1 MKRKTPLI
9 IIADMGATFSRVAS
23 IDEYQ
28 AIRRVETYPSAQYNS
43 PKDVICAYL
52 NDIGESDPEHVLI
65 AVATPVKNDHLV
77 LTNNHWDFSQSDIA
91 QKLNTKVTFINDFE
105 ALSLAL
111 DHLPLS
117 DTLLIQTSSASLPQ
131 SMPTANN
138 YILPKVVIGTGTGF
152 GTAMSLPT
160 DSGAISIPSE
170 GGHALYSPQD
180 SIEIQIVDLAMQE
193 CQHPIIVEDLL
204 GCKEGIPRLI
214 RIMAQLNESTPSF
227 DATPTALLQA
237 ALEIEDPFAIEV
249 LNRYCAMLGNVA
261 SDIALTTG
269 AFGGIYIGGGFTPRF
284 SDFLLASP
292 FRDCFLNKVS
302 VNALLSETPTYLI
315 THPYPALVGLQ
326 QILHRYL

>member
-28 AIRRVETYPSAQYNS
+28 AIRRVETYSSAHYNS
-43 PKDVICAYL
+43 PNEVVSTYL
-52 NDIGESDPEHVLI
+52 NDIGEADPDHVLI

-77 LTNNHWDFSQSDIA
+77 LMNNHWDFLQSEVA

-111 DHLPLS
+111 DHLSHS
-117 DTLLIQTSSASLPQ
+117 DTVLISGHSEALSHNAQALNDYS
-131 SMPTANN
+131 
-138 YILPKVVIGTGTGF
+138 LPKVVIGTGTGF
-152 GTAMSLPT
+152 GTAMNLPT
-160 DSGAISIPSE
+160 EFGAISIPSE

-180 SIEIQIVDLAMQE
+180 AQEIQIIDLAMQE
-193 CQHPIIVEDLL
+193 CKRPIIIEDLL

-214 RIMAQLNESTPSF
+214 RLMAEIEKTSPTF
-227 DATPTALLQA
+227 EATSAALLQA
-237 ALEIEDPFAIEV
+237 ALETHDPFAISV
-249 LNRYCAMLGNVA
+249 LDRYCAMLGNVA

-269 AFGGIYIGGGFTPRF
+269 AFGGIYIGGGFAPRF
-284 SDFLLASP
+284 SDFLFASK

-302 VNALLSETPTYLI
+302 VNGLLADTPTYLI
-315 THPYPALVGLQ
+315 THPYATLVGLQ